1 MSLLAV
7 EETRDVRIPSASGT
21 LSADVIRPADV
32 AAVPT
37 LLTVL
42 PYRKDLDLFWHD
54 LMRWFA
60 ARGYACVLVDLSGT
74 GRSDG
79 VAAPKMSPEEARDS
93 SAALDWIVAQPW
105 SDGGVGM
112 WGMSSGGFTTL
123 RAAEVGH
130 PALRAVIPMLS
141 PLRPD
146 ADAFHH
152 DGARTDLHQRML
164 WSAQLLV
171 QQWLPPA
178 GEVRPRDLRRWEE
191 RLEHDPFF
199 LDFVRHD
206 AGDPELSRRAID
218 VSRIRVPAL
227 CIGGW
232 RDLYARS
239 MVELYERLDVP
250 KRLIM
255 GPWFHR
261 GPRLEEGLPEIA
273 LEWWDHWLLGG
284 PALSGS
290 PVQCAIL
297 GGGWGGFDSWP
308 PPQVSRQRLVAVGG
322 GAVGDA
328 GVLARDETVVS
339 ASVSHV
345 VPSNATVGT
354 LTGSWGMPSA
364 GEVLPADQT
373 VDDRHCL
380 RLDSAGVGRDAVL
393 AGVATVE
400 FEVAADEPLPTRI
413 VARLCRVRDDGVS
426 ELITTGTCLP
436 TRAGRQV
443 LRLRPTLVALAAT
456 DRLRLALG
464 DADFPRLVPL
474 PSVRSHRLSNLSVEI
489 PILDPATLD
498 PVDPFPSPEASG
510 VPVRADA
517 AGPRW
522 RVDRAPDDDLVSVRF
537 AGGGSYALAD
547 GTCVGTT
554 SDVRA
559 TVSASRPHESELVA
573 VVGGS
578 LEHPSGSTAAVEV
591 TLSARQ
597 TRFEAEAVLT
607 VDGEVAMSATWSE
620 PLRPEGVSA

>member
-146 ADAFHH
+146 ADA
-152 DGARTDLHQRML
+152 
-164 WSAQLLV
+164 
-171 QQWLPPA
+171 
-178 GEVRPRDLRRWEE
+178 
-191 RLEHDPFF
+191 
-199 LDFVRHD
+199 
-206 AGDPELSRRAID
+206 GDPELSRRAID

-297 GGGWGGFDSWP
+297 GGGWGGFDAWP
-308 PPQVSRQRLVAVGG
+308 PPRASRLRLAAVGG
-322 GAVGDA
+322 AAGDA
-328 GVLARDETVVS
+328 GALARGETVVS

-345 VPSNATVGT
+345 VPSNATVGAQS
-354 LTGSWGMPSA
+354 GSWGMPSA
-364 GEVLPADQT
+364 GEVPPADQT

-393 AGVATVE
+393 AGAAAVE
-400 FEVAADEPLPTRI
+400 FEVAADGPLPARI

-510 VPVRADA
+510 APLRADA

-573 VVGGS
+573 VVGGT